1 MQQKLTIVLL
11 VALRIEL
18 MKEEIW
24 LPVKGWEIYKI
35 SSYGRLKRENKI
47 LSGGVNNHGYRQ
59 HILYMNGKKQQF
71 YAHRLVAMAFLENP
85 ENKYSV
91 NHKDGNK
98 LNNVLSNLEWA
109 TMSEN
114 TQHAYDNGLA
124 KPNHK
129 KGARISADKRSVKL
143 KATHKKTGEILT
155 FKNSKEAADFLKKGS
170 GGNIRN
176 AATGKIKSAY
186 GYYWEHN

>member
-1 MQQKLTIVLL
+1 M
-11 VALRIEL
+11 
-18 MKEEIW
+18 
-24 LPVKGWEIYKI
+24 
-35 SSYGRLKRENKI
+35 
-47 LSGGVNNHGYRQ
+47 
-59 HILYMNGKKQQF
+59 
-71 YAHRLVAMAFLENP
+71 
-85 ENKYSV
+85 V